1 MQILVLACF
10 QCLFYSFLQ
19 FEIFLYTAIL
29 VSSCTLGGKR
39 RYVNVFVK
47 AFFSAFHQ
55 KVFKFPFIFN
65 ALVNFLRTF
74 FQMIF
79 I

>member
-1 MQILVLACF
+1 MQILVFACF

-39 RYVNVFVK
+39 HYVNVFVK
-47 AFFSAFHQ
+47 AFFSAFHK
-55 KVFKFPFIFN
+55 KVFKSPFIFN
-65 ALVNFLRTF
+65 ALVNLLRTF

>member
-1 MQILVLACF
+1 M
-10 QCLFYSFLQ
+10 
-19 FEIFLYTAIL
+19 AIL

-47 AFFSAFHQ
+47 AFFSTLRQ
-55 KVFKFPFIFN
+55 KVFKSPFIFN
-65 ALVNFLRTF
+65 ALVNLLRTF